1 MELNDTDL
9 EKDKPNDKINYKPN
23 KSIRNFTNSE
33 LLICIIGLPFILLFG
48 IFIFFLGLT
57 ILLLQLIFKNI
68 NFVIIGIIIILG
80 FMLLKKYYLL

>member
-9 EKDKPNDKINYKPN
+9 EKDKPNNKPN

>member
-9 EKDKPNDKINYKPN
+9 EKNKPNN
-23 KSIRNFTNSE
+23 KTNESIKDFTNSE
-33 LLICIIGLPFILLFG
+33 LLTCIISLPFILLFG
-48 IFIFFLGLT
+48 ILIFFLSLAT
-57 ILLLQLIFKNI
+57 LLLQLIFKNI